1 MDFYKRGNPWS
12 IKVFSEIALLQ
23 GCCCGLSI
31 SYHNHTT
38 SGLFLQLTRCYV
50 NVCFIRQTKSKS
62 DNNLIVYNENWKY
75 YTILVHIEIS
85 VPFCK
90 IVSNT
95 CTISKVNHI
104 VLDIKPCLYS
114 FSMSYIDSFLAG
126 IRTKIFLHHIRTEK
140 DVYSKQSLEQQ
151 KITEIYVYPMYF
163 FIVKEFI

>member
-1 MDFYKRGNPWS
+1 MALVSLTTTPQLVAFFYNWPAAMLL
-12 IKVFSEIALLQ
+12 FALFGRQNLN
-23 GCCCGLSI
+23 LIII
-31 SYHNHTT
+31 S
-38 SGLFLQLTRCYV
+38 
-50 NVCFIRQTKSKS
+50 
-62 DNNLIVYNENWKY
+62 IVYNENWKY

-90 IVSNT
+90 IVPNT
-95 CTISKVNHI
+95 CAISKVNYNI

-151 KITEIYVYPMYF
+151 KITEIYVYPTYF
-163 FIVKEFI
+163 CIVKEFI